1 MNILCIETS
10 TSCCSAAICIDGVAV
25 ASKENLAGANHASEL
40 PVFVEQLLAEA
51 RANQWHLD
59 AVALSQG
66 PGSYTGLR
74 IGTSIAK
81 GLCYGMNIPLIPVD
95 TLQVLCATLLH
106 TTPSIVHTTPY
117 LLCPMLDARRME
129 VYTALYEQIANNEYQ
144 ILDHGTIEAKIIDE
158 QSFCE
163 NLEKQTI
170 YFFGNGSEKCQTVIQ
185 HANAKFVSHI
195 VPQAQYM
202 GAIAE
207 KMSILD
213 IKQMAYYEPFYLKE
227 FVPAA
232 SHIKGLN

>member
-1 MNILCIETS
+1 MTILCIETS
-10 TSCCSAAICIDGVAV
+10 TNCCSAAITINGQAV
-25 ASKENLAGANHASEL
+25 ARRENLVGANHASEL
-40 PVFVEQLLAEA
+40 PVFIDQLLQEA
-51 RANQWHLD
+51 REQGWQLD

-74 IGTSIAK
+74 IGASTAK

-95 TLQVLCATLLH
+95 TLQVLCATLLQ
-106 TTPSIVHTTPY
+106 TTSLEDST

-129 VYTALYEQIANNEYQ
+129 VYTALYEQKANNEYR
-144 ILDHGTIEAKIIDE
+144 ILDNGTVEAKIIDE
-158 QSFCE
+158 GSFVE
-163 NLEKQTI
+163 TLDKHTV
-170 YFFGNGSEKCQTVIQ
+170 YFFGNGAEKCQTVIQ

-195 VPQAQYM
+195 VPQARYM
-202 GAIAE
+202 GEIAE
-207 KMSILD
+207 KMPILD